1 MFPDFHRLTREWKT
15 FYGACVIQDKLFH
28 IGKINQQPMRVM
40 PLFQPTFLS
49 KTELL
54 QKRSTTAMS
63 SAYFNIF
70 AFLSCSM

>member
-28 IGKINQQPMRVM
+28 IAKINQQPIRVI

-49 KTELL
+49 KTVRVATKEIHN
-54 QKRSTTAMS
+54 SYVVS
-63 SAYFNIF
+63 IF
-70 AFLSCSM
+70 